1 MLISFFKIL
10 IQAAKDFAQKESMM
24 ESNLQNLRK
33 MEIVTTHMN
42 YQYEAI
48 KQAAESLE
56 YTKEQVNAMER

>member
-1 MLISFFKIL
+1 
-10 IQAAKDFAQKESMM
+10 M
-24 ESNLQNLRK
+24 EGNLQNLRK